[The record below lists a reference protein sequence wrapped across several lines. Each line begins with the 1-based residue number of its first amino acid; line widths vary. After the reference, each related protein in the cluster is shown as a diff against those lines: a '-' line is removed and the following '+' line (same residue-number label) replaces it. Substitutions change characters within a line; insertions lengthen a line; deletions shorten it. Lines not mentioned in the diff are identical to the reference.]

1 MSKSLLITLA
11 TARRK
16 PMPLNIG
23 ANGSVSPYVKF
34 NAKADKWF
42 AKGENGDVEIARPT
56 FIADL
61 PNIATGWLR
70 FLEGQAPERVMDNSL
85 DRAAPNPGNGFK
97 RGFVLA
103 VYSQN
108 FFGGLA
114 GLSSAS
120 IHMGNAMRE
129 IYSTFEAESGS
140 HPGQVP
146 VIACTGS
153 EPMKDRYGTNY
164 RPKLEI
170 VKWVDRPAE
179 LPDQSPV
186 EPSEVWQGAPVATA
200 QPQAVHV
207 PPPQSAARATTDP
220 LIEAEF

>member
-1 MSKSLLITLA
+1 
-11 TARRK
+11 
-16 PMPLNIG
+16 MPLNIG
-23 ANGSVSPYVKF
+23 ATGSIKPYVKF

-42 AKGENGDVEIARPT
+42 AKGETGDIEIGRPT

-61 PNIATGWLR
+61 ANIVTGWLR
-70 FLEGQAPERVMDNSL
+70 FLEGQAPERVMDPAL
-85 DRAAPNPGNGFK
+85 DRAAPSPGNGFK

-108 FFGGLA
+108 FFGGMA
-114 GLSSAS
+114 ELSSAS
-120 IHMGNAMRE
+120 IHMGNAIRE
-129 IYSTFEAESGS
+129 VYSDFEAQRGS

-164 RPKLEI
+164 RPKFEI

-186 EPSEVWQGAPVATA
+186 DASELWQGPPTTSART
-200 QPQAVHV
+200 QAMHV
-207 PPPQSAARATTDP
+207 PPPHPAARAATDP
-220 LIEAEF
+220 LMEAEF

>member
-1 MSKSLLITLA
+1 
-11 TARRK
+11 
-16 PMPLNIG
+16 MPLNIG
-23 ANGSVSPYVKF
+23 ATGSIRPYVKF

-42 AKGENGDVEIARPT
+42 AKGETGDVEIARPT

-61 PNIATGWLR
+61 ENIVTGWLR
-70 FLEGQAPERVMDNSL
+70 FLEGQAPERVMDQAL
-85 DRAAPNPGNGFK
+85 DRAAPSPGNGFK

-114 GLSSAS
+114 ELSSAS
-120 IHMGNAMRE
+120 IHMGNAIRDV
-129 IYSTFEAESGS
+129 YASFETERGS
-140 HPGQVP
+140 HPGQMP
-146 VIACTGS
+146 VIACTDS

-164 RPKLEI
+164 KPKLEI

-186 EPSEVWQGAPVATA
+186 EASEVWQGAPVASSRP
-200 QPQAVHV
+200 QPVQAL
-207 PPPQSAARATTDP
+207 PQPAAPSSADP
-220 LIEAEF
+220 LMEAEF

>member
-1 MSKSLLITLA
+1 
-11 TARRK
+11 
-16 PMPLNIG
+16 MPLNIG
-23 ANGSVSPYVKF
+23 ATGSIKPYVKF

-42 AKGENGDVEIARPT
+42 AKGETGDVEIGRPT

-61 PNIATGWLR
+61 PNITTGWLR

-85 DRAAPNPGNGFK
+85 DRAAPSPGSGFK

-103 VYSQN
+103 VYSQK
-108 FFGGLA
+108 FFGGFA
-114 GLSSAS
+114 ELSSAS
-120 IHMGNAMRE
+120 IHMGNAIRE
-129 IYSTFEAESGS
+129 VYSAFETERGS

-186 EPSEVWQGAPVATA
+186 NSSEVWQGAPVATA

-207 PPPQSAARATTDP
+207 PPPQPAARATTDP
-220 LIEAEF
+220 LMEAEF

>member
-1 MSKSLLITLA
+1 
-11 TARRK
+11 
-16 PMPLNIG
+16 MPLNIG
-23 ANGSVSPYVKF
+23 ATGSIRPYVKF

-42 AKGENGDVEIARPT
+42 AKGEAGDVEIARPT

-61 PNIATGWLR
+61 DNIATGWLR
-70 FLEGQAPERVMDNSL
+70 FLEGQAPERVMDPAL
-85 DRAAPNPGNGFK
+85 DRPAPSPGDGFK

-103 VYSQN
+103 VYSQK
-108 FFGGLA
+108 FFGGVVE
-114 GLSSAS
+114 LSSAS
-120 IHMGNAMRE
+120 IHMGNAIRQV
-129 IYSTFEAESGS
+129 YSDFEAQRGS

-186 EPSEVWQGAPVATA
+186 DPSELWQGAVVTTTRM
-200 QPQAVHV
+200 QAAHV
-207 PPPQSAARATTDP
+207 PPPQPAALATSDP
-220 LIEAEF
+220 LLEAEF

>member
-1 MSKSLLITLA
+1 
-11 TARRK
+11 
-16 PMPLNIG
+16 MPLNIG
-23 ANGSVSPYVKF
+23 ATGSIKPYVKF

-42 AKGENGDVEIARPT
+42 AKGETGDVEIARPT

-61 PNIATGWLR
+61 ANIVTGWLR
-70 FLEGQAPERVMDNSL
+70 FLEGQASERVMDPAL
-85 DRAAPNPGNGFK
+85 DRAAPSPGNGFK

-114 GLSSAS
+114 ELSSAS
-120 IHMGNAMRE
+120 IHMGNAIRE
-129 IYSTFEAESGS
+129 VYSDFEAQRGS

-164 RPKLEI
+164 RPKLEV
-170 VKWVDRPAE
+170 VKWVARPAE

-186 EPSEVWQGAPVATA
+186 DPSELWQGPAVTTARA
-200 QPQAVHV
+200 QPVQTPHLQPAV
-207 PPPQSAARATTDP
+207 QTSTDP
-220 LIEAEF
+220 LMESEF

>member
-1 MSKSLLITLA
+1 
-11 TARRK
+11 
-16 PMPLNIG
+16 MPLNIG
-23 ANGSVSPYVKF
+23 ATGSIKPYVKF

-42 AKGENGDVEIARPT
+42 AKGETGDVEIGRPT

-70 FLEGQAPERVMDNSL
+70 FLEGQAPERVMDTSL
-85 DRAAPNPGNGFK
+85 DRAAPSPGNGFK

-108 FFGGLA
+108 FFGGFA
-114 GLSSAS
+114 ELSSAS
-120 IHMGNAMRE
+120 IHMGNAIRE
-129 IYSTFEAESGS
+129 VYSAFEAERGS

-170 VKWVDRPAE
+170 VKWVDRPAG
-179 LPDQSPV
+179 LRDQSPI
-186 EPSEVWQGAPVATA
+186 EPSEVWRDAPVASA
-200 QPQAVHV
+200 RPPAMDV
-207 PPPQSAARATTDP
+207 PPPEPAARGGSTDP
-220 LIEAEF
+220 LMEAEF

>member
-1 MSKSLLITLA
+1 
-11 TARRK
+11 
-16 PMPLNIG
+16 MPLNIG
-23 ANGSVSPYVKF
+23 ATGSIKPYVKF

-42 AKGENGDVEIARPT
+42 AKGESGDVEIVRPI

-61 PNIATGWLR
+61 ENIVTGWLR
-70 FLEGQAPERVMDNSL
+70 FLEGQAPERVMDPAL
-85 DRAAPNPGNGFK
+85 DRAAPSPGNGFK

-103 VYSQN
+103 VYSQK
-108 FFGGLA
+108 FLGGVA
-114 GLSSAS
+114 ELSSAS
-120 IHMGNAMRE
+120 IHMGNAIRE
-129 IYSTFEAESGS
+129 VYSDFEAQRGS

-186 EPSEVWQGAPVATA
+186 DPSELWQGQATTTA
-200 QPQAVHV
+200 RTQAVHAS
-207 PPPQSAARATTDP
+207 PPQPAVRTSTDS
-220 LIEAEF
+220 LMEAEF

>member
-1 MSKSLLITLA
+1 
-11 TARRK
+11 
-16 PMPLNIG
+16 MPLNIG
-23 ANGSVSPYVKF
+23 ATGSIKAYVKF

-42 AKGENGDVEIARPT
+42 AKGETGDIEIGRPT

-61 PNIATGWLR
+61 ENIVTGWLR
-70 FLEGQAPERVMDNSL
+70 FLEGQAPERVMDTSL
-85 DRAAPNPGNGFK
+85 DRAAPSPGNGFK

-103 VYSQN
+103 VYSQK
-108 FFGGLA
+108 FFGGFA
-114 GLSSAS
+114 ELSSAS
-120 IHMGNAMRE
+120 IHMGNAIRE
-129 IYSTFEAESGS
+129 VYSVFEAERGS
-140 HPGQVP
+140 HPGQLP

-186 EPSEVWQGAPVATA
+186 EPSEVWQDAPVASA
-200 QPQAVHV
+200 RPQAVHV
-207 PPPQSAARATTDP
+207 PPPEPAARPSTDP
-220 LIEAEF
+220 LMEAEF

>member
-1 MSKSLLITLA
+1 MRPALSSQ
-11 TARRK
+11 
-16 PMPLNIG
+16 
-23 ANGSVSPYVKF
+23 YVKF

-42 AKGENGDVEIARPT
+42 AKGETGDVEIAPPT

-61 PNIATGWLR
+61 ANIVTGWLR
-70 FLEGQAPERVMDNSL
+70 FLEGQAPERVMDPAL
-85 DRAAPNPGNGFK
+85 DRAAPSPGNGFK

-103 VYSQN
+103 VYSQK
-108 FFGGLA
+108 FFGGVA
-114 GLSSAS
+114 ELSSAS
-120 IHMGNAMRE
+120 IHMGNAIRE
-129 IYSTFEAESGS
+129 VYSDFEAQRGS

-153 EPMKDRYGTNY
+153 EPMKDRHGTNY

-186 EPSEVWQGAPVATA
+186 DPSELWQGPPVTTA
-200 QPQAVHV
+200 RTQAVHA
-207 PPPQSAARATTDP
+207 PPPQPAARATTDP
-220 LIEAEF
+220 LMEAEF

>member
-1 MSKSLLITLA
+1 
-11 TARRK
+11 
-16 PMPLNIG
+16 MPLNIG
-23 ANGSVSPYVKF
+23 ATGSIKPYVKF

-42 AKGENGDVEIARPT
+42 AKGENGDIEIARPA

-70 FLEGQAPERVMDNSL
+70 FLEGQAPERVMDTSL

-97 RGFVLA
+97 RGFMLA
-103 VYSQN
+103 VYSQK
-108 FFGGLA
+108 FFGGFA
-114 GLSSAS
+114 ELSSAS
-120 IHMGNAMRE
+120 IHMGNAIRE
-129 IYSTFEAESGS
+129 VYSAFEAERAS

-179 LPDQSPV
+179 LLDQSPV
-186 EPSEVWQGAPVATA
+186 DPSEVWQATPAPTA
-200 QPQAVHV
+200 RPQAAHV
-207 PPPQSAARATTDP
+207 PPQPAAQTTAADP
-220 LIEAEF
+220 LMEAEF

>member
-1 MSKSLLITLA
+1 
-11 TARRK
+11 
-16 PMPLNIG
+16 MPLNIG
-23 ANGSVSPYVKF
+23 ATGSLIQYAKF

-42 AKGENGDVEIARPT
+42 AKGETGDVEIGRPT

-61 PNIATGWLR
+61 ANIVTGWLR
-70 FLEGQAPERVMDNSL
+70 FLEGQAPERVMDPAL

-103 VYSQN
+103 VYSQK

-114 GLSSAS
+114 ELSSAS
-120 IHMGNAMRE
+120 IHMGNAIRE
-129 IYSTFEAESGS
+129 VYSDFEAQRGS

-170 VKWVDRPAE
+170 VKWADRPAE
-179 LPDQSPV
+179 LPDQSPLN
-186 EPSEVWQGAPVATA
+186 PSEVWQGAPVATA
-200 QPQAVHV
+200 QPQALHV
-207 PPPQSAARATTDP
+207 PPPQPATRATTDS
-220 LIEAEF
+220 LMEAEF

>member
-1 MSKSLLITLA
+1 
-11 TARRK
+11 
-16 PMPLNIG
+16 MPLNIG

-42 AKGENGDVEIARPT
+42 AKGETGDVEIARPT

-61 PNIATGWLR
+61 PNIRTGWLR
-70 FLEGQAPERVMDNSL
+70 FLEGQAPERMMDSSL
-85 DRAAPNPGNGFK
+85 DRAAPSPGNGFK

-114 GLSSAS
+114 ELSSAS
-120 IHMGNAMRE
+120 IHMGNAVRE
-129 IYSTFEAESGS
+129 AYAAFEAERGS

-186 EPSEVWQGAPVATA
+186 EPSEVWQGTPAASVR
-200 QPQAVHV
+200 PQAMHV
-207 PPPQSAARATTDP
+207 PPSQPAVRITTDP
-220 LIEAEF
+220 LMEAEF

>member
-1 MSKSLLITLA
+1 
-11 TARRK
+11 
-16 PMPLNIG
+16 MPLNIG
-23 ANGSVSPYVKF
+23 ANGSIKPYVKF

-42 AKGENGDVEIARPT
+42 AKGETGDLEISRPT

-61 PNIATGWLR
+61 ANIVTGWLR
-70 FLEGQAPERVMDNSL
+70 FREGQAPERVIDPSH
-85 DRAAPNPGNGFK
+85 DQAAPCPGEGFK

-108 FFGGLA
+108 FFGGFA
-114 GLSSAS
+114 ELSSAS
-120 IHMGNAMRE
+120 IHMGNAIRE
-129 IYSTFEAESGS
+129 AYSAFEAQRGS

-179 LPDQSPV
+179 LTNQSPV
-186 EPSEVWQGAPVATA
+186 DPSELWQGPPVTTVRT
-200 QPQAVHV
+200 QAVHA
-207 PPPQSAARATTDP
+207 PPPQPAPRASSDH
-220 LIEAEF
+220 LMEAEF

>member
-1 MSKSLLITLA
+1 
-11 TARRK
+11 
-16 PMPLNIG
+16 MPLNIG
-23 ANGSVSPYVKF
+23 ATGSIKPYVKF

-42 AKGENGDVEIARPT
+42 AKGETGDVEIARPT

-70 FLEGQAPERVMDNSL
+70 FLEGQAPERVMDISL
-85 DRAAPNPGNGFK
+85 DRAAPSPGNGFK

-103 VYSQN
+103 VYSQK
-108 FFGGLA
+108 FFGGFA
-114 GLSSAS
+114 ELSSAS
-120 IHMGNAMRE
+120 IHMGNAIRE
-129 IYSTFEAESGS
+129 VYSVFEAERAS

-186 EPSEVWQGAPVATA
+186 DPSEVWQGAPTMTA
-200 QPQAVHV
+200 RPQAVHV
-207 PPPQSAARATTDP
+207 PPPEAVARATPDP
-220 LIEAEF
+220 LMEAEF